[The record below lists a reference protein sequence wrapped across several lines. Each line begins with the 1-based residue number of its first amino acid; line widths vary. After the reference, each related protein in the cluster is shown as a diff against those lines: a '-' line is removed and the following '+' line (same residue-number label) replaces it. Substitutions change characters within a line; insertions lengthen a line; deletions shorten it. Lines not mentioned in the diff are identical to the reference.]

1 PGTDR
6 RDRPLPQRHSARA
19 RHGRRGRRAAHGRGA
34 AATARRLRAR
44 PLRAHNGAGMSR
56 RLDGGDQKAEVPA
69 SPAPERTIC
78 VELNGTRADL
88 EQGATVADA
97 VEATGADSDRG
108 RAVAVDGEVLP
119 RSDLGTLPLEVR

>member
-1 PGTDR
+1 
-6 RDRPLPQRHSARA
+6 
-19 RHGRRGRRAAHGRGA
+19 
-34 AATARRLRAR
+34 
-44 PLRAHNGAGMSR
+44 MSR

-78 VELNGTRADL
+78 VELNGSRAAL

-108 RAVAVDGEVLP
+108 VAVAVDGEVVP
-119 RSDLGTLPLEVR
+119 RSEWETTRLEDGQRVEVLRAAQGG